1 MDSVTLEEEFK
12 SIEDILK
19 KLEKDDIGIEEA
31 LELYT
36 KGKASVEICKKK
48 IDMVE
53 KEVLKVSDD
62 GSLSSFEENNE
73 ELPF

>member
-1 MDSVTLEEEFK
+1 MDSFTLDDKFK
-12 SIEDILK
+12 SIEEILK

-36 KGKASVEICKKK
+36 NGKVLVEQCKEK

-53 KEVLKVSDD
+53 KEVQKINPDQ
-62 GSLSSFEENNE
+62 SLEKFETDE
-73 ELPF
+73 F